1 MASHTVT
8 FGGVDLGAPALPNAI
23 GIPSSHGLTIVGG
36 QSRPMPE
43 RSAVT
48 VELPGADGELFVR
61 QRARG
66 LRMSVVLTRIYGEF
80 SGFMGQQTDP
90 GGRSWLESLA
100 SLLAAPGE
108 RRLACS
114 DWGGHW
120 CPARVD
126 GECQVR
132 ELPGALVV
140 TVGFRSSGPWLY
152 GAKEVSWR
160 QRPQDP
166 NINVYFTGGALP
178 RLTWEASAPASVVRL
193 VDEGG
198 TAQEARV
205 AGTGRVV
212 LDSTAQTLTVGG
224 APATLGRDS
233 SWPTLRAGHT
243 YTVEAEGVSGGAGG
257 VLVEYLTRWWA

>member
-8 FGGVDLGAPALPNAI
+8 FGGVDLGARILT
-23 GIPSSHGLTIVGG
+23 GVGGVSSPDGLTIVGR
-36 QSRPMPE
+36 QSRPIPE
-43 RSAVT
+43 RSAVA
-48 VELPGADGELFVR
+48 VELPGSDGELFVR

-66 LRMSVVLTRIYGEF
+66 LRMSVELARVSGESDGPGAPEGPDMAWLGVLQGI
-80 SGFMGQQTDP
+80 
-90 GGRSWLESLA
+90 
-100 SLLAAPGE
+100 LAAPGE
-108 RRLACS
+108 RRLSCS
-114 DWGGHW
+114 DWWGRW

-132 ELPGALVV
+132 ELPSALVV
-140 TVGFRSSGPWLY
+140 TVTFRSSGPWLY
-152 GAKEVSWR
+152 DAEPNTYR
-160 QRPQDP
+160 QGNQT
-166 NINVYFTGGALP
+166 VMTVFATGGALP
-178 RLTWEASAPASVVRL
+178 TLTWEASAPASVVRL
-193 VDEGG
+193 VDGDG

-212 LDSTAQTLTVGG
+212 INSTAQTLTVGG

-257 VLVEYLTRWWA
+257 VLVEYLGRWA